1 MLWKKYSQEKINHH
15 VFTAL
20 EKNISYTDEI
30 MLGVPASYL
39 DDKVFSKDSNILK
52 NAPFLTTMVD
62 NPNHIGCHTFGT
74 SESFFS
80 GTQEIERD
88 VIRICSENI
97 FNAAPESCDGYIA
110 SGGTEANLEAIWIYR
125 NYFMQRYKASIDEIA
140 ILCSSDSHYSM
151 DKAANLLNIGLY
163 KVSTNDETREVQ
175 SNELI
180 KTIRT
185 AKENGTKYFIVIA
198 NMMTTMFGSAD
209 DIELYI
215 SNLTNEGV
223 VFRLHIDAA
232 YGGFFY
238 PFANKSNP
246 INFSN
251 PHVSSITMDAHK
263 MAQAPYGTGIFLIRK
278 GYMSYASTRE
288 ASYVE
293 GEDCTI
299 IGSRSG
305 ANAVAVWMILAKYGP
320 HGWFEKVLVL
330 QRRTDW
336 LCEQLMQLGIKFYRN
351 PFSNIVTI
359 RAKSINSSIAHKYH
373 LIPDNHHDPNWYKIV
388 VMEHVLIDKMEP
400 LIEDLKK

>member
-125 NYFMQRYKASIDEIA
+125 NYFMQQYKASIEEIA

-293 GEDCTI
+293 GVDCTI